1 MNPEEKKKAI
11 KKVKFWW
18 HTIDFGDE
26 IFSPG
31 LMGTDAHN
39 VLASSIPDNLKGK
52 TVLDIGTRDG
62 YYAFE
67 CEKRGAKEIL
77 ATDITT
83 KTGFSTAKDILNSK
97 VRFEQ
102 IDIYDLPDDKYDVVL
117 FLGVLYHL
125 KYPLK
130 ALELLYSITNEL
142 LILESHIIN
151 TNLDEPMMKFY
162 PGDDLNNDSS
172 NWWGPNPKCIIE
184 MLKVA
189 GFKKAE
195 IHSGGTETDDRVIIK
210 AYK

>member
-1 MNPEEKKKAI
+1 M
-11 KKVKFWW
+11 
-18 HTIDFGDE
+18 
-26 IFSPG
+26 
-31 LMGTDAHN
+31 
-39 VLASSIPDNLKGK
+39 
-52 TVLDIGTRDG
+52 
-62 YYAFE
+62 
-67 CEKRGAKEIL
+67 
-77 ATDITT
+77 
-83 KTGFSTAKDILNSK
+83 
-97 VRFEQ
+97 
-102 IDIYDLPDDKYDVVL
+102 
-117 FLGVLYHL
+117 
-125 KYPLK
+125 
-130 ALELLYSITNEL
+130 ELLYSITNEL